1 MAIAGI
7 PEIINNF
14 NLYLAG
20 RQMPGGITGEVKT
33 PDFESMVSSTSGVG
47 ILGEYDA
54 IAIGHYSSMVQEIP
68 FRCINEDYWKLVNP
82 AVPVELTLRGAIQY
96 SERATQRARQMG
108 MRIIYR
114 GRCKKIVIG
123 TVKQRGPMD
132 SSISLELTY
141 IKVEM
146 DGKPR
151 VELDKLNN
159 VFKVNGVDMLA
170 EIKRYT

>member
-14 NLYLAG
+14 NAYLAG

-82 AVPVELTLRGAIQY
+82 AVPVESLRFGGRFSTANGLRKERGKWVCALFTGGVARRLS
-96 SERATQRARQMG
+96 SER
-108 MRIIYR
+108 
-114 GRCKKIVIG
+114 
-123 TVKQRGPMD
+123 
-132 SSISLELTY
+132 
-141 IKVEM
+141 
-146 DGKPR
+146 
-151 VELDKLNN
+151 
-159 VFKVNGVDMLA
+159 
-170 EIKRYT
+170 

>member
-14 NLYLAG
+14 NMYLAG
-20 RQMPGGITGEVKT
+20 RKMSGGITGEIKL
-33 PDFESMVSSTSGVG
+33 PDFESMTSTTSGTG

-54 IAIGHYSSMVQEIP
+54 IAIGHYASMVQEIP

-82 AVPVELTLRGAIQY
+82 SVAVELMLRGSIQY
-96 SERATQRARQMG
+96 SEQATQNAKHMG
-108 MRIIYR
+108 MRIVYR
-114 GRCKKIVIG
+114 GRCKKIVVG

-132 SSISLELTY
+132 SSISMELTY

-159 VFKVNGVDMLA
+159 VFKIGGVDMLA
-170 EIKRYT
+170 EVKRYT